1 MGLHNPLPAS
11 LKSECKKTG
20 KILTS
25 FVDPRQTLGAQ
36 EVIPPSVL
44 TNAKG
49 LVIMTVLKAGF
60 LFSGRIGS
68 GLIVARLDD
77 GTWSAPSAVMTGGM
91 GVGAQ
96 IGSELTDFVIILNSK
111 SAVQTFARLGSITL
125 GGNLSVAA
133 GPLGRNA
140 EAGGG
145 ASVGGMAPIFSYS
158 KTKGLFAGVSL
169 EGSILVE
176 RRDANRSLYRGDINA
191 KRLLTGQVPQPAA
204 ADPLYKVL
212 NSRIFNMFREYEGD
226 IYNDVPIYA
235 EDEPEDIWGPP
246 GSRTRRD
253 TLDKDSAYTSR
264 RSQPNRSSRR
274 YADDEDEDDYDHYRN
289 RPTSKST
296 RSSIRSSRAKNG
308 GFQSQY
314 TDTPT
319 PTSTNDYYSDEDRS
333 YDSHE
338 DDASSGSS
346 RFSSRSSDYSRPSRP
361 SAPKPVFNKDKIGP
375 DQVRALYTFTGEQ
388 PGDLSFKK
396 GDIIEIIQKSESH
409 DDWWTGRVGY
419 HEGIFPANY
428 VSLT

>member
-11 LKSECKKTG
+11 LKSECKKAG

-169 EGSILVE
+169 EGSVLVE

-212 NSRIFNMFREYEGD
+212 NSKIFNMFREYEGD

-235 EDEPEDIWGPP
+235 DEEPEDIWG
-246 GSRTRRD
+246 SRDSRSRRD
-253 TLDKDSAYTSR
+253 TLDSDSGYTSR
-264 RSQPNRSSRR
+264 RSQPNRNSRR
-274 YADDEDEDDYDHYRN
+274 YAYDDDEDDYDRLHRD
-289 RPTSKST
+289 RPISKST
-296 RSSIRSSRAKNG
+296 TSSVRSPRAKSG
-308 GFQSQY
+308 GFRSQY

-319 PTSTNDYYSDEDRS
+319 STNEYYSDEDRS
-333 YDSHE
+333 YNSY
-338 DDASSGSS
+338 DDEASSGSS

-361 SAPKPVFNKDKIGP
+361 SAPKPVFSKDKIGP
-375 DQVRALYTFTGEQ
+375 NQVRAMYTFTGEQ
-388 PGDLSFKK
+388 PGDLSFRK
-396 GDIIEIIQKSESH
+396 GDIIDIIQRSESH
-409 DDWWTGRVGY
+409 DDWWTGRIGY
-419 HEGIFPANY
+419 REGIFPANY
-428 VSLT
+428 VSET